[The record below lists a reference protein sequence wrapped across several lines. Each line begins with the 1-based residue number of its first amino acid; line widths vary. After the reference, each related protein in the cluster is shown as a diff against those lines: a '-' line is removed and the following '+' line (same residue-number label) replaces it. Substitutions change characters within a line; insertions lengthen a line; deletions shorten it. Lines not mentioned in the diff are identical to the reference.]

1 MMSQHTGNVQKG
13 KYQKPG
19 IENLILE
26 NNKQESRTIY
36 QVSTFKPEQCGIAAW
51 TEDKINYSHGVN
63 PLFRNRVIAINGF
76 RNLSEYADPVD
87 FGIERDNKKDY
98 VLAAEFANENG
109 DMASIQHEFGIFG
122 GDRGKFIG
130 DYLLDFLDNLK
141 KPVMMTAHTVLGDVD
156 DERSIK
162 RKELFKEII
171 PKANHIIAI
180 SNTSREL
187 LIKEY
192 GVIPDKIT
200 MVYHGVHD
208 FNETIDHS
216 RQIIGGLEG
225 RFVISTVGLV
235 RSKRGFE
242 QVIRALPRVVEKHPD
257 LLYMIAGKTHP
268 KEFGLDGSEPYREK
282 LQEEVKNL
290 NLENNVLFI
299 NKWLPLTSLLRY
311 IQASDMAITPYTD
324 PKQISS
330 GVLSYNLGLLKPVIS
345 TPFAY
350 AKEVLADGRGIVLPD
365 FNNPESI
372 SDALIY
378 VLDNREIVKKMQEK
392 ITPFREQMRWPNVAK
407 KYIEVEQKLI
417 DSY

>member
-1 MMSQHTGNVQKG
+1 MKG
-13 KYQKPG
+13 KLNSG
-19 IENLILE
+19 IENLIVKD
-26 NNKQESRTIY
+26 NKQNSKTIY

-51 TEDKINYSHGVN
+51 TEDKINYSQGIN

-98 VLAAEFANENG
+98 PLAAGFANENG
-109 DMASIQHEFGIFG
+109 DVVSIQHEFGIFG

-130 DYLLDFLDNLK
+130 DYLLYFLDALQ
-141 KPVMMTAHTVLGDVD
+141 KPVMITAHTVLGDVED
-156 DERSIK
+156 KRSFK
-162 RKELFKEII
+162 RKELFKEIL
-171 PKANHIIAI
+171 PKVNHIIAI
-180 SNTSREL
+180 SDTSRKL
-187 LIKEY
+187 LVNEY
-192 GVIPDKIT
+192 GVAPEKIT
-200 MVYHGVHD
+200 MIYHGVHD
-208 FNETIDHS
+208 FNETMDHS

-235 RSKRGFE
+235 RFKRGFE
-242 QVIRALPRVVEKHPD
+242 QVIRALPRVVEKYPD

-268 KEFGLDGSEPYREK
+268 KEFGPNGSEPYRNK

-330 GVLSYNLGLLKPVIS
+330 GILSYNLGLLKPVIS

-350 AKEVLADGRGIVLPD
+350 AKEILAEGRGIVLPD

-372 SDALIY
+372 SNVLMY
-378 VLDNREIVKKMQEK
+378 VLNNREIIKKMQEK
-392 ITPFREQMRWPNVAK
+392 IIPFREQMRWPNVAK
-407 KYIEVEQKLI
+407 KYIGVEKKLI